1 MYTNTDDISN
11 SISNSKTIKDLKK
24 IGDELND
31 VAVPSP
37 LEYLLTIAEENGF
50 SKKEYTREIIKQSPL
65 ERSYVYHLLS
75 GEKKLTRDK
84 LIMLAIIGKFNL
96 KQLNN
101 LLKFA
106 GVATIYPKNKRDMVL
121 QYIFEKQLSLYDANI
136 CLLELGAE
144 ELK

>member
-1 MYTNTDDISN
+1 MYTSTDDISN
-11 SISNSKTIKDLKK
+11 IISNSKSIKELKE
-24 IGDELND
+24 IGEELNS
-31 VAVPSP
+31 VCVPSP
-37 LEYLLTIAEENGF
+37 LEYLLNVADENGL
-50 SKKEYTREIIKQSPL
+50 SKKEYTHEIINQTSL

-84 LIMLAIIGKFNL
+84 LIMLAIIGKFSL
-96 KQLNN
+96 EQLNN
-101 LLKFA
+101 LLKYA

-136 CLLELGAE
+136 CLLALGVE